1 MFYTK
6 STELVGQKN
15 IILVRK
21 FGKTQF
27 NRHCFG
33 FQSQRFSLLVGYNI
47 WFLLEWLLQNM
58 VRPFVT
64 HKQVQAHKRH
74 PIYVPVISKTTNPP
88 PPVQTPVHLTF
99 VKNSRYV
106 ASLDGHGINAPPV
119 RASKRV
125 KSFIQMYIFC
135 NKQLATVWINN

>member
-1 MFYTK
+1 MRPKAKWAIESEAMRERGIIVLAK

-47 WFLLEWLLQNM
+47 YIDYYML
-58 VRPFVT
+58 
-64 HKQVQAHKRH
+64 
-74 PIYVPVISKTTNPP
+74 
-88 PPVQTPVHLTF
+88 
-99 VKNSRYV
+99 
-106 ASLDGHGINAPPV
+106 
-119 RASKRV
+119 RA
-125 KSFIQMYIFC
+125 
-135 NKQLATVWINN
+135 